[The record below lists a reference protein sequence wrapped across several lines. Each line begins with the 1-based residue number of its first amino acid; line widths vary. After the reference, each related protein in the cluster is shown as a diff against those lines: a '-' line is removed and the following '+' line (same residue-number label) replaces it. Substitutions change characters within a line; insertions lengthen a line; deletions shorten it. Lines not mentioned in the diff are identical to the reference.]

1 MKKALRIYIF
11 GTVQGI
17 LFRNFI
23 KDNADKLD
31 VRGYVR
37 NKDDGSV
44 EVWLEGDCKNVD
56 NIVELC
62 KKGPEH
68 AIINRLDIVEEKM
81 QDMKEFKVI
90 RF

>member
-11 GTVQGI
+11 GTVQGV

-23 KDNADKLD
+23 KDNADKND
-31 VRGYVR
+31 VKGYVR
-37 NKDDGSV
+37 NKDDGSI
-44 EVWLEGDCKNVD
+44 EIWLEGDCKNVD

-62 KKGPEH
+62 KEGPEH